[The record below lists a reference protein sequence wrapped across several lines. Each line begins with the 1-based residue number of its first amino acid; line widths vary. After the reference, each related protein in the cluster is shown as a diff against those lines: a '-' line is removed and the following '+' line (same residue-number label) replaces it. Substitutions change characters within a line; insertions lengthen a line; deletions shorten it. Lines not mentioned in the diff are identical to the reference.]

1 MPVQSHPD
9 LLVGFSSGDDAGV
22 FRLPDGSVLVQ
33 TMDFFTPI
41 VDDPYA
47 YGQIA
52 AANALSDVYAM
63 GGHPLTVMNIACFD
77 PTAAPPEIWANV
89 LLGMADKTAEAGA
102 VVVGGHSVEDKEP
115 KFGMSVTGLVKP
127 DQVLTN
133 ATAKAGQ
140 KLAISKPLGTGIVT
154 TAAKFDKC
162 SEAEISAAISAMTT
176 LNKSAMEAAH
186 SVGATCATDVTGFG
200 LLGHL
205 GNITRESG
213 VRGVVDLTRLPTLPG
228 VERMVAEGCLTGGA
242 GKNQL
247 AMGERLMIPTEAPY
261 WLVQVALDPQSS
273 GGLLIACDEVPN
285 GFVEIGCIESGH
297 GEVELRSS

>member
-1 MPVQSHPD
+1 
-9 LLVGFSSGDDAGV
+9 
-22 FRLPDGSVLVQ
+22 
-33 TMDFFTPI
+33 
-41 VDDPYA
+41 
-47 YGQIA
+47 
-52 AANALSDVYAM
+52 
-63 GGHPLTVMNIACFD
+63 
-77 PTAAPPEIWANV
+77 
-89 LLGMADKTAEAGA
+89 
-102 VVVGGHSVEDKEP
+102 
-115 KFGMSVTGLVKP
+115 MSVTGLVKR

-133 ATAKAGQ
+133 ATAQPGQ

-186 SVGATCATDVTGFG
+186 SAGATCATDVTGFG
-200 LLGHL
+200 LVGHL

-247 AMGERLMIPTEAPY
+247 AVGERLMIPTEAPY

-285 GFVEIGCIESGH
+285 GFVEIGWIESGH